1 MVSAC
6 CFSNPSD
13 CSTSNALLPQSW
25 WQKVLV
31 KRVANNNSK
40 HTPMTSEQTYVS
52 PDNAYQQALDAGQF
66 TIQQCD
72 DCNQSLFYPRNLCP
86 HCGSYA
92 ISWITPSGNGTVYA
106 TTTVRKRPEK
116 GGNYNVSVIELEEGL
131 RLRALGAIER
141 MFEMA

>member
-1 MVSAC
+1 
-6 CFSNPSD
+6 
-13 CSTSNALLPQSW
+13 
-25 WQKVLV
+25 
-31 KRVANNNSK
+31 
-40 HTPMTSEQTYVS
+40 MTSEQTYVS

-116 GGNYNVSVIELEEGL
+116 GGNYNVSVIELEEGP
-131 RLRALGAIER
+131 RLMSRVDGLAPDEVKIGQRVQVKIIDNDGNGLVI
-141 MFEMA
+141 FEAV